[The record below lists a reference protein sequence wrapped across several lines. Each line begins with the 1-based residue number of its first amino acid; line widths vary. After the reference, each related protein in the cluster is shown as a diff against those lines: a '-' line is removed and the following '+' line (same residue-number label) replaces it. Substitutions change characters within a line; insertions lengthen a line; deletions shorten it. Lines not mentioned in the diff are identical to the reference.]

1 MKLMPDFSP
10 TLGTSP
16 VRFIHRRTEDGTE
29 LYFVANKTDT
39 PQELACKFRVQGKRP
54 ELWRPES
61 GRVEAAA
68 VCRPTDDGRTEV
80 ALRLEPAE
88 SVFVV
93 FRAPWEGLD
102 PVVTITC
109 DGQPVVSDKPT
120 VAERT
125 ACLGSHDGR
134 LLLEG
139 WKNGQYA
146 LKTATGK
153 TMACTIADLPAACEI
168 TGPWNLS
175 FPPKTGAPENVILD
189 KLLSWSEHGDKGV
202 RYFSGTATY
211 RKTFDVPPGLIA
223 KERAIDLDL
232 GKVEVMAEVKLNGHD
247 LGILWKPPYRLAIT
261 GLVNPGANELEVKVT
276 NLWINRM
283 IGDEQ
288 LPEDS
293 DRNADGSLKKWP
305 QWLDQDKPSP
315 TGRITFTS
323 WRLWKKDSPLQ
334 PSGLLGPVKVLAA
347 EVKEV
352 K

>member
-1 MKLMPDFSP
+1 
-10 TLGTSP
+10 
-16 VRFIHRRTEDGTE
+16 
-29 LYFVANKTDT
+29 
-39 PQELACKFRVQGKRP
+39 
-54 ELWRPES
+54 
-61 GRVEAAA
+61 
-68 VCRPTDDGRTEV
+68 
-80 ALRLEPAE
+80 
-88 SVFVV
+88 
-93 FRAPWEGLD
+93 
-102 PVVTITC
+102 
-109 DGQPVVSDKPT
+109 VSDKPT